1 MSSSLLVV
9 VAAGKCPHLQSR
21 YFGAFPECTQWDPFI
36 RSDCRGLCFTL
47 HSTHKHSNKDISAS
61 SVSYTTH
68 IFTCRAP
75 RCEHNTF
82 PCSFIR
88 KTEWLRKA
96 EGKASC
102 EMCSSYNPINQM
114 LTADQTDQKQ
124 AEKQTPAQGGNGSKC
139 QSTLGAAPVSCSWT
153 GLIVI
158 TLNGHFKQNWGETKP
173 HIRAWCRQGWQ
184 VANSNVW
191 ASMALAALM
200 ESV

>member
-21 YFGAFPECTQWDPFI
+21 YFGAFPECTQWHPFI
-36 RSDCRGLCFTL
+36 RSDCRGLCFML
-47 HSTHKHSNKDISAS
+47 HSTHKRSNKDIAAS

-75 RCEHNTF
+75 RCEHNTS

-96 EGKASC
+96 KGNVSC
-102 EMCSSYNPINQM
+102 EKCSLYNPIDKM

-124 AEKQTPAQGGNGSKC
+124 AEKHRLQPREGMAPSVKVPWEQFPFHVCELAWFWSPLTAISNRIRAKPNLILE
-139 QSTLGAAPVSCSWT
+139 LGAGRAGRW
-153 GLIVI
+153 LIV
-158 TLNGHFKQNWGETKP
+158 TFEPPW
-173 HIRAWCRQGWQ
+173 RWQ
-184 VANSNVW
+184 R
-191 ASMALAALM
+191 
-200 ESV
+200 